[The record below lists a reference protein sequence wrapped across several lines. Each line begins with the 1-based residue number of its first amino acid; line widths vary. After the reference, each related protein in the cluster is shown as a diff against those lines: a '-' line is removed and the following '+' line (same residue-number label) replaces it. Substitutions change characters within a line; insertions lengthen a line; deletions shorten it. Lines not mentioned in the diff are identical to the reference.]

1 VGIVGSVR
9 QSSLDQ
15 QPGYEFYLPLQQYP
29 MGSLDLVVRTSQDA
43 TSALALMRNAVRT
56 VNPNQTIGKFRTM
69 EDLVARAVS
78 PRRFLLWLLAAF
90 AGIALFLAALGI
102 YGVIAYGVAQR
113 RQEIGIRMALGAS
126 ATTVQG
132 AVLKQSLGLMA
143 AGWILG
149 GLGALALSRLL
160 ASLLYETQPTDINTF
175 LLVGFVLLLVTS
187 VASYAPARRAARI
200 DPAITLRA

>member
-1 VGIVGSVR
+1 
-9 QSSLDQ
+9 
-15 QPGYEFYLPLQQYP
+15 

-43 TSALALMRNAVRT
+43 TGALALMRNAVRT

-69 EDLVARAVS
+69 DDLVARAVS

-90 AGIALFLAALGI
+90 AAIALFLAALGI

-126 ATTVQG
+126 AASVLRSVLGHSIGLTV
-132 AVLKQSLGLMA
+132 LGWM
-143 AGWILG
+143 LG
-149 GLGALALSRLL
+149 GLGAFALSRLL
-160 ASLLYETQPTDINTF
+160 SSLLYETQATDLRIF
-175 LLVGFVLLLVTS
+175 LLVGIVLLLVTS
-187 VASYAPARRAARI
+187 LASYGPARRAARI